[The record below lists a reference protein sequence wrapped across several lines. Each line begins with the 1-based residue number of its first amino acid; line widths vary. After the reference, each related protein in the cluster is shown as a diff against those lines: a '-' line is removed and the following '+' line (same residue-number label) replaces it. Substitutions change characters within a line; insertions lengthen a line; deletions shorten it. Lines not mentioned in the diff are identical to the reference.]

1 MAWRLTA
8 QMIESCSC
16 NMFCPCWFGVPELA
30 VQDQGYCASALAFR
44 IQEGMSEGVN
54 LSGRTVVFVA
64 YFPELMF
71 NGGGTGRLYFE
82 EAASAEQRRELEA
95 IFSGARGGP
104 MAGLAP
110 LFSTWLPAR
119 TAAIAINDEGDT
131 VTVSVASAGEVVSRR
146 LRDPEG
152 KAFSLQGGGLLTAM
166 QVDAL
171 DLAPS
176 ASRWTDPDLPIRFE
190 TRSGGRST
198 VRWQG

>member
-16 NMFCPCWFGVPELA
+16 TMFCPCWFGVPELA
-30 VQDQGYCASALAFR
+30 IQDQGYCASALAFR
-44 IQEGMSEGVN
+44 IQEGTSEGVD

-71 NGGGTGRLYFE
+71 NGGGTGRLYLE
-82 EAASAEQRRELEA
+82 ESASAEQRRELEA

-110 LFSTWLPAR
+110 LFTTWLPTR
-119 TAAIAINDEGDT
+119 TAAIAINEGGDT
-131 VTVSVASAGEVVSRR
+131 VTVSVADAGEVVSRR
-146 LRDPEG
+146 LRDPDG

-176 ASRWTDPDLPIRFE
+176 ASRWTDADLPIRFE
-190 TRSGGRST
+190 TRSGGRSI

>member
-1 MAWRLTA
+1 
-8 QMIESCSC
+8 
-16 NMFCPCWFGVPELA
+16 MFCPCWFGVPELA

-44 IQEGMSEGVN
+44 IQEGTSEEVD

-71 NGGGTGRLYFE
+71 NGGGTGRLYLE
-82 EAASAEQRRELEA
+82 ESASAEQRRELEA

-104 MAGLAP
+104 MAGLVP

-119 TAAIAINDEGDT
+119 TAAIAVNEGDDT
-131 VTVSVASAGEVVSRR
+131 VTVSVANAGEVVSRR

-152 KAFSLQGGGLLTAM
+152 KAFSLQGGGFLTAL

-176 ASRWTDPDLPIRFE
+176 ASRWTDADLPIRFE
-190 TRSGGRST
+190 TRSGGRSI
-198 VRWQG
+198 VRWRG

>member
-44 IQEGMSEGVN
+44 IQEGTSDGIN
-54 LSGRTVVFVA
+54 LGSRTVVLAF

-71 NGGGTGRLYFE
+71 NGGGTGRLYLE
-82 EAASAEQRRELEA
+82 ESASAEQRRELEA

-104 MAGLAP
+104 MAGLTP
-110 LFSTWLPAR
+110 LVSTWLPAR
-119 TAAIAINDEGDT
+119 TSAITVKDEGDT
-131 VTVSVASAGEVVSRR
+131 VTVSVANAGEVVSRR

-152 KAFSLQGGGLLTAM
+152 KAFALQGGGFLTGL
-166 QVDAL
+166 QVASL

-176 ASRWTDPDLPIRFE
+176 ASRWTDAELPIRFE

-198 VRWQG
+198 VTWSG